1 MGAMN
6 LSTLDRRI
14 LRLAVPALGTLAIE
28 PLYVLVDTAIVGHL
42 GTEPLAGLA
51 IAATILLTITSF
63 VMFLEYGVTP
73 DVARAL
79 GRGDSRSAGV
89 AATDS
94 LSIAVLLGTPVAIVI
109 AALARPL
116 TALFSSHDAVVDA
129 ATTYLRISA
138 MGLPFVWMTMVGHG
152 VMRGHNNL
160 TRPLVIV
167 LAANVANV
175 VLEIVVVYGFDMG
188 VAGSAWSTVIVQIGA
203 ALAFTGIM
211 RPNMVRIAPAWRR
224 MRPIL
229 ARAGHLGLRSAA
241 MLSAWVAAT
250 RVASR
255 VGTSTLAAYQVVQQL
270 FTLFG
275 LALDS
280 LAIPAQSLVAGA
292 LGGGDPEEAMAVGRS
307 SMKMSVWAAAGFCA
321 VLAASSPFVGRLFSD
336 DDAVIGRVLV
346 GALFIA
352 VLQIPGAVAFAL
364 DGVLIGGHDTK
375 YLGRAAVFNLIPF
388 VPVLVAVIVFP
399 SLGIAGLCAAQL
411 IWITTRATVN
421 YRRFT
426 SQRWIVPEPV
436 TPRSASPAAG
446 GL

>member
-1 MGAMN
+1 MRSMN
-6 LSTLDRRI
+6 LSVLDRRI
-14 LRLAVPALGTLAIE
+14 IRLAVPALGTLAIE

-79 GRGDSRSAGV
+79 GRGDARSAGV

-94 LSIAVLLGTPVAIVI
+94 LSIAVLLGAPAAAVI
-109 AALARPL
+109 AVVARPL
-116 TALFSSHDAVVDA
+116 CSLFSSHDAVIDA

-138 MGLPFVWMTMVGHG
+138 VGLPFVWMTMVGHG

-175 VLEIVVVYGFDMG
+175 VLEVIVVYGFDMG
-188 VAGSAWSTVIVQIGA
+188 VAGSAWSTVIVQIA
-203 ALAFTGIM
+203 AAFAFTGIM
-211 RPNMVRIAPAWRR
+211 RPYMERIAPAWRR

-229 ARAGHLGLRSAA
+229 ARAGHLGLRSVA
-241 MLSAWVAAT
+241 MLTAWVATT
-250 RVASR
+250 RVASH
-255 VGTSTLAAYQVVQQL
+255 VGTSTLAAHQVIQQL

-292 LGGGDPEEAMAVGRS
+292 LGAGDADEAMAIGRS
-307 SMKMSVWAAAGFCA
+307 SMKMSVWVAAVFCC
-321 VLAASSPFVGRLFSD
+321 VLAASSPFVGTLFSD
-336 DDAVIGRVLV
+336 DDAVVGRVLV
-346 GALFIA
+346 GTLFLA

-375 YLGRAAVFNLIPF
+375 YLARAAAFNLIPF
-388 VPVLVAVIVFP
+388 VPALAAVIVYP
-399 SLGIAGLCAAQL
+399 SLGIAGLWASVL
-411 IWITTRATVN
+411 IWMTTRATVN
-421 YRRFT
+421 HRRFA
-426 SQRWIVPEPV
+426 SRRWMVPEPQFV
-436 TPRSASPAAG
+436 A
-446 GL
+446 

>member
-1 MGAMN
+1 MK

-14 LRLAVPALGTLAIE
+14 VRLAIPALGTLAIE
-28 PLYVLVDTAIVGHL
+28 PMYVLVDTAIVGHL

-79 GRGDSRSAGV
+79 GRGDTRSAGV

-94 LSIAVLLGTPVAIVI
+94 LWIASLLGAPAAILIAV
-109 AALARPL
+109 LARPL
-116 TALFSSHDAVVDA
+116 TGLFSSHDEVIDA

-138 MGLPFVWMTMVGHG
+138 VGLPFVWMTMAGHG

-167 LAANVANV
+167 LVANAVNV

-188 VAGSAWSTVIVQIGA
+188 VAGSAWSTVVVQIGA
-203 ALAFTGIM
+203 AFAFTGIM
-211 RPNMVRIAPAWRR
+211 RPYMARIAPAWRR

-229 ARAGHLGLRSAA
+229 ARAGHLGLRSMA
-241 MLSAWVAAT
+241 MLAAWVATT
-250 RVASR
+250 RVASH
-255 VGTSTLAAYQVVQQL
+255 VGTSTLAAHQVIQQL

-292 LGGGDPEEAMAVGRS
+292 LGGGDTDEAMAVGRS
-307 SMKMSVWAAAGFCA
+307 SLKMSVWVAMAFAA
-321 VLAASSPFVGRLFSD
+321 VLAGSSPFVGRLFSG
-336 DDAVIGRVLV
+336 DDAVVSRVVV
-346 GALFIA
+346 GALVLA
-352 VLQIPGAVAFAL
+352 ALQIPNAIAFAL

-375 YLGRAAVFNLIPF
+375 YLGRAAVFNLLPF
-388 VPVLVAVIVFP
+388 VPALALVIAFP
-399 SLGIAGLCAAQL
+399 SLGIAGLWAAL
-411 IWITTRATVN
+411 LVWMTARATVN
-421 YRRFT
+421 YRRFI
-426 SQRWIVPEPV
+426 SRRWMVSEPV
-436 TPRSASPAAG
+436 AVASG
-446 GL
+446 H